1 MSNYWTQLR
10 HRKINRRTMLGASA
24 KAGVGAAGLALVG
37 CGGDDDDDAGG
48 AAAAAEAAAAAGD
61 SSAAAAAAERA
72 AAAAEEAAA
81 AAAAAGDA
89 GAAAVAEAAAAAAAA
104 AAEAA
109 REAGADQAQAAADA
123 AAAAA
128 AAAEDAAA
136 AAREAADA
144 AAMDDEEDAPAAA
157 ATGPRRGGISRTTWV
172 DSLSGAWDPHSSL
185 SGGDNLGFLNYVY
198 DRVLGFN
205 DDASWKGELAE
216 SVEIPDDLTYIF
228 NMRPGA
234 IFQDGAPVDANA
246 MHANMER
253 VKATSDAAGGTRNA
267 DGISRAVS
275 MGAVD
280 DASWRMEI
288 SEPFGPTLAAFQAF
302 PGTGMLISPDKFDIA
317 VTDPVGAGAGKYVSY
332 AEDDRFIAERWDGY
346 WDNDNV
352 WLDGMERTIVTDINT
367 SWTAFLDGEF
377 TLAQPPPAA
386 VTGELTAQLQADGYV
401 VAEGPDQTWTWNC
414 YNLNPAAEGFN
425 QFRDTRLRRAVHLI
439 IDRQAVIDVAFRG
452 LGEPSRGPTSNTS
465 WALTEDYY
473 ADSPNLDE
481 ARQLMDA
488 AGYGDGIEGV
498 QLSWSL
504 DIHRAQ
510 TEVVHAQLAAMG
522 IDMEFVHGSE
532 TVIIDRWLAAA
543 DWSLATLTWESPF
556 DPDPVLRQFLGVLGG
571 QHFGGATPEDNP
583 NDALLQGL
591 AETQELVNK
600 AAGVATQAGRIPL
613 YDECFQVYQE
623 WAGSTTSCNA
633 RRRWPPKATCR
644 TSGWCHSS
652 RSRRAWASRRSGS
665 TTSDRPASAP
675 DIRPSPPLHLDDG
688 EGEHGRGRWGLRF
701 PLPLGEG

>member
-1 MSNYWTQLR
+1 MSNYWTRLR
-10 HRKINRRTMLGASA
+10 HRKISRRTMLGASA

-89 GAAAVAEAAAAAAAA
+89 GAAAVAEAAAAAAEA

-109 REAGADQAQAAADA
+109 RDAGADQAQAAADA

-128 AAAEDAAA
+128 AAAEDAAQ

-144 AAMDDEEDAPAAA
+144 ATMADEEDAPAAA
-157 ATGPRRGGISRTTWV
+157 ATGPRRGGISKTSWV
-172 DSLSGAWDPHSSL
+172 DSLFTGWDPHSSL

-216 SVEIPDDLTYIF
+216 NIEIPDDLTYIF

-234 IFQDGAPVDANA
+234 IFHDGAPVDANA
-246 MHANMER
+246 MQANMER
-253 VKATSDAAGGTRNA
+253 VQATSDAAGGTRNA
-267 DGISRAVS
+267 DGIARAVS
-275 MGAVD
+275 MGPVD
-280 DASWRMEI
+280 DASWRMET

-302 PGTGMLISPDKFDIA
+302 PGTGMLVSPDKFDIA
-317 VTDPVGAGAGKYVSY
+317 LTDPVGAGAAKYVSY
-332 AEDDRFIAERWDGY
+332 AEGDRFVGERWDGY
-346 WDNDNV
+346 WDNANV
-352 WLDGMERTIVTDINT
+352 WLDGMERIIIPDINT

-386 VTGELTAQLQADGYV
+386 VTGELKAELEAGGYV
-401 VAEGPDQTWTWNC
+401 VAEGPDQTWTWNS
-414 YNLNPAAEGFN
+414 YNLSPNAEGFN
-425 QFRDTRLRRAVHLI
+425 QFRDPRLRRAVHLI

-473 ADSPNLDE
+473 GDSPNLDE
-481 ARQLMDA
+481 AKQLMDA
-488 AGYGDGIEGV
+488 AGYADGITGT

-510 TEVVHAQLAAMG
+510 TEVVHAQLAAAG
-522 IDMEFVHGSE
+522 INMEFVHGSE
-532 TVIIDRWLAAA
+532 TSIIDRWLGVA
-543 DWSLATLTWESPF
+543 DWSIATLTWESPF
-556 DPDPVLRQFLGVLGG
+556 DPDPVLRQFTGGVIGG
-571 QHFGGATPEDNP
+571 AHLGGATLEDNP
-583 NDALLQGL
+583 NDAMLQGL
-591 AETQELVNK
+591 AETTELIDK
-600 AAGVATQAGRIPL
+600 AAGVATQEARIPL
-613 YDECFQVYQE
+613 YDDLFTVYQE
-623 WAGSTTSCNA
+623 HGWMHHILQ
-633 RRRWPPKATCR
+633 RPKAMAAQSHVQDFR
-644 TSGWCHSS
+644 LVPFF
-652 RSRRAWASRRSGS
+652 AF
-665 TTSDRPASAP
+665 P
-675 DIRPSPPLHLDDG
+675 
-688 EGEHGRGRWGLRF
+688 EGMGFKNIWYDNV
-701 PLPLGEG
+701 